1 MTQIGGLRKTQGGC
15 AAMRLTVGATRVR
28 NLTVPHTSGRTVH
41 IPDGY
46 LSPETCVAACA
57 VAAPFW
63 YVAVRRV
70 KTNVQSK
77 AVPLLA
83 VTSAFSFVV
92 MMFNLPVPGG
102 TTAHAVGMGIAAI
115 VLGVWPAILAVSIA
129 LFIQALFFGDGGLT
143 SFGANSLNMAVLGCL
158 VAYGVYR
165 LVAAKA
171 PLDSPRRVLAA
182 ALGGYVGI
190 NAAALLAAVEF
201 GIQPLL
207 FRDATG
213 APLYAPYPLEV
224 AVPAMAFAHLTIAG
238 AAEAIVTGGIVAYLQ
253 RANPPLLL
261 ATSGLAG
268 RDEATAPS
276 WWSTRWL
283 WAGLGGLM
291 ILSPL
296 GLVAAGIAWGE
307 WGAGDFADPA
317 VRDQISQASGNVA
330 PPAQVPAGLEQLSSI
345 WTAPIPDYAPAFM
358 HDERFGYIVSAVIGS
373 GLILLVVVAVS
384 WIVGRFGRNAASA
397 A

>member
-1 MTQIGGLRKTQGGC
+1 MFVI
-15 AAMRLTVGATRVR
+15 
-28 NLTVPHTSGRTVH
+28 LTVPFMH

-46 LSPETCVAACA
+46 LSPETCVAACVA
-57 VAAPFW
+57 AAPFW
-63 YVAVRRV
+63 YVSVRKV
-70 KTNVQSK
+70 KATVQSK

-115 VLGVWPAILAVSIA
+115 VLGVWPAILAISIA

-143 SFGANSLNMAVLGCL
+143 SFGANSLNMAVVGCL
-158 VAYGVYR
+158 AAYGVYR
-165 LVAAKA
+165 LIAARSA
-171 PLDSPRRVLAA
+171 LESPRRVLAA

-190 NAAALLAAVEF
+190 NAAALLAALEF

-207 FRDATG
+207 FRDVSG

-253 RANPPLLL
+253 RANPSLLL

-268 RDEATAPS
+268 RDEATATS
-276 WWSTRWL
+276 WWSTRW
-283 WAGLGGLM
+283 LM

-307 WGAGDFADPA
+307 WGAGDFTDPA
-317 VRDQISQASGNVA
+317 VREQISQASGNVA
-330 PPAQVPAGLEQLSSI
+330 PPAQAPAGLEQLSSI

-358 HDERFGYIVSAVIGS
+358 HDERFGYIVSALIGT
-373 GLILLVVVAVS
+373 GLILLLVVLASWLVKRFSRGAVS
-384 WIVGRFGRNAASA
+384 AA
-397 A
+397 